1 MGKWKRCKRSP
12 HVLWHRIEGVSSPT
26 NANHHTYQ
34 NLAQLISNWTQAQLH
49 NWSFVCIS
57 IATASSK
64 LFRPLEA
71 FTKEDRILQ
80 AIEREQHTPA
90 LKPTLQDLL
99 MQVANDAEVRT
110 ELDRCDELVQI
121 VMSIMKGNKGKTV
134 AVIDAPRLSLAMYPY
149 DLEEPWCEKWVK
161 IDRERG
167 GRFKHSAMRYL
178 VVLTLHD
185 HNIVIVCP
193 YGFYQMVFQLLAV
206 GNTASEHIRFLCDV
220 ALIMTVSLPRQPG
233 ASGSVVMYSSG
244 TPEKQQALTI
254 DTALNLPPPPRHR
267 TWGCLSEQLEM
278 VRVTTVRP
286 NGDVCGHVFVRNPVG
301 LFEQMQCADV
311 PSAFVVDDCW
321 FDLHGL
327 PNQSTTD
334 SLFIAVYHSYD
345 SRWISRIPNVRMN
358 PKNLKINFA
367 KWLTDVNIPEKW
379 EAWETWVKMQ
389 DTYPGKMLSSISGS
403 DIRHC
408 AKHNTQRWTPDTCML
423 TNTDILALLANYL
436 DRRIFCISQ
445 DDSGGVLRCTC
456 TCYRPLGTAEGTI
469 VICCRL
475 RGKEVVYHAT
485 TKAKS
490 PFLSLPMASVYTGD
504 PIADFDEMN
513 AKFIDVAKLLTQEEY
528 KKSGTVHSLR
538 KMVPPPNPPR
548 ICALLSRQ
556 WIINNTLTQFVWS
569 RTREVMIRL
578 IEKYVKEYEGKKK
591 SKTLREYILEQ
602 GVDLFNLQQEFGP
615 RVNELMSALWYA
627 HDDQDH
633 DGVDSDA
640 SADLLTD
647 SDTSVDLLDSDE
659 QAFRPFTFNPYSYAQ
674 PHADAP
680 YLLPKPNLQSASSSS
695 SSSSSSSLLSSL
707 SPHAPYLHPGPKP
720 TSSSSPPHKKQKNND
735 PNVIVIS
742 DSE

>member
-1 MGKWKRCKRSP
+1 MCR
-12 HVLWHRIEGVSSPT
+12 
-26 NANHHTYQ
+26 
-34 NLAQLISNWTQAQLH
+34 
-49 NWSFVCIS
+49 
-57 IATASSK
+57 
-64 LFRPLEA
+64 
-71 FTKEDRILQ
+71 
-80 AIEREQHTPA
+80 
-90 LKPTLQDLL
+90 
-99 MQVANDAEVRT
+99 
-110 ELDRCDELVQI
+110 
-121 VMSIMKGNKGKTV
+121 
-134 AVIDAPRLSLAMYPY
+134 
-149 DLEEPWCEKWVK
+149 
-161 IDRERG
+161 
-167 GRFKHSAMRYL
+167 
-178 VVLTLHD
+178 
-185 HNIVIVCP
+185 
-193 YGFYQMVFQLLAV
+193 
-206 GNTASEHIRFLCDV
+206 
-220 ALIMTVSLPRQPG
+220 
-233 ASGSVVMYSSG
+233 
-244 TPEKQQALTI
+244 
-254 DTALNLPPPPRHR
+254 
-267 TWGCLSEQLEM
+267 
-278 VRVTTVRP
+278 
-286 NGDVCGHVFVRNPVG
+286 
-301 LFEQMQCADV
+301 
-311 PSAFVVDDCW
+311 
-321 FDLHGL
+321 
-327 PNQSTTD
+327 
-334 SLFIAVYHSYD
+334 
-345 SRWISRIPNVRMN
+345 
-358 PKNLKINFA
+358 
-367 KWLTDVNIPEKW
+367 
-379 EAWETWVKMQ
+379 
-389 DTYPGKMLSSISGS
+389 
-403 DIRHC
+403 
-408 AKHNTQRWTPDTCML
+408 L

-578 IEKYVKEYEGKKK
+578 IEEYVKEYEGKKK

-720 TSSSSPPHKKQKNND
+720 TSSSSPPHKKQKHND